1 MKDSEK
7 KDTRNKIFIAA
18 AELFSRDG
26 FYKVSVREIC
36 EHANVTKPVLYYY
49 FKDKE
54 TLLLELVKETDRIGE
69 ELKNEYFQCGTS
81 FSEKIFMIA
90 EIYKTFVKTYPY
102 LLKFNAFAQFMNM
115 PEEVRNHKT
124 NMSKRG
130 MEELSV
136 LFKNAQKDGFLNE
149 ENNIDMLIRS
159 FIGPIILL
167 LSQFMLEG
175 NLESFSEDIEKFVK
189 FWLHT
194 YEKKIKEI

>member
-1 MKDSEK
+1 MKESEK

-36 EHANVTKPVLYYY
+36 ENANVTKPVLYYY

-115 PEEVRNHKT
+115 PEEVRNQKT
-124 NMSKRG
+124 FMVKRG
-130 MEELSV
+130 MEELGR
-136 LFKNAQKDGFLNE
+136 LFNDAQKDGFLNE
-149 ENNIDMLIRS
+149 EDNVDMLIRS

-175 NLESFSEDIEKFVK
+175 NIELFSEEIEKFVK
-189 FWLHT
+189 FWLNAFG
-194 YEKKIKEI
+194 KKNMEI